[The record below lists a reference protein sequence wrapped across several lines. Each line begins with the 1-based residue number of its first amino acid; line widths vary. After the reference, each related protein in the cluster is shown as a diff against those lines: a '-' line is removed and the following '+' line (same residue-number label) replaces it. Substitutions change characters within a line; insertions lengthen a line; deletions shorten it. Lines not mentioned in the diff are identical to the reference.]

1 MTLYR
6 AFGWSNSPDVH
17 RARLRMSKAAAKNH
31 DREQACRQRCR
42 ALLLIIRAKLEAVES
57 GMTTLES
64 EFLANI
70 LLPDGGT
77 VGQWL
82 SPASLESSASPSRHW

>member
-1 MTLYR
+1 MVKL
-6 AFGWSNSPDVH
+6 AGLFIGPDCACQRRRPRH
-17 RARLRMSKAAAKNH
+17 H
-31 DREQACRQRCR
+31 DREEACRQRCR

-57 GMTTLES
+57 GITTLEI

-82 SPASLESSASPSRHW
+82 SPASPESTASPSRHW